1 METERGPEQSES
13 VAQRFVRVEVD
24 EENKKFTKQCEA
36 DGCTAEF
43 TTNVPRKFFENPDD
57 KSTELHENGEGKI
70 AGTDILAADVERH
83 MLSRAFEHAYTSPA
97 SEIAA

>member
-1 METERGPEQSES
+1 MENERGLEQPES
-13 VAQRFVRVEVD
+13 ADQRFVRVEVD

-57 KSTELHENGEGKI
+57 KSTEFHVNGEGKI
-70 AGTDILAADVERH
+70 AGTDILAANVERH
-83 MLSRAFEHAYTSPA
+83 MLSKTFEHTHTSPP